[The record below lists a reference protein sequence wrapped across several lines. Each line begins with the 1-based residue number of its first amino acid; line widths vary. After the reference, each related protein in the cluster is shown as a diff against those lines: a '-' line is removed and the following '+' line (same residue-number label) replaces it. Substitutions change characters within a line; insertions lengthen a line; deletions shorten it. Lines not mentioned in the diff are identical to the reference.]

1 MPPDYQKTEWFEVF
15 QNLYSKWISIVV
27 IAFTV
32 AVIIAIYTLFIPNQY
47 KSTANLL
54 PNQKTNL
61 GFNMLSEGGGLSS
74 LAGSILGGG
83 AEEADRYYN
92 LLNSY
97 TTKRSVV
104 EEFNLIEVYDV
115 SESDTPLINAMGILE
130 ERTQFTAQQ
139 TGNFIIEVWDTDPV
153 RSKEMADFY
162 VDHLNRLNTEISTG
176 EAASFK
182 EFAEERYES
191 TLSQIE
197 QTRNE
202 LNEFQERYGVFQLED
217 QVMQYFNLLGTVTAQ
232 QIETEI
238 KLDFLENTVSS
249 SNQQYRQTQ
258 LELES
263 INNKLASLYQDE
275 NNENFILNFANLS
288 DVGLTYAELVKKIE
302 IQTEVLRYI
311 VPLLE
316 QARME
321 EVKALPIVSVL
332 DEPVVPM
339 KKSYPSR
346 TLIVLLAGMTGVI
359 LACIYYTIKLSFT
372 KNKPWFDTLT
382 NKPE

>member
-15 QNLYSKWISIVV
+15 QNLYSKWISIVI

-83 AEEADRYYN
+83 ADEADRYYN

-97 TTKRSVV
+97 TTKRSVI
-104 EEFNLIEVYDV
+104 EEFNLVEAYDL
-115 SESDTPLINAMGILE
+115 SESETPLIHAIGILE

-162 VDHLNRLNTEISTG
+162 VDHLNKLNTEISTG

-202 LNEFQERYGVFQLED
+202 LNEFQEKYGVFQLED
-217 QVMQYFNLLGTVTAQ
+217 QVMQYFNLLGSVTAQ

-238 KLDFLENTVSS
+238 KLDFLESTVSS
-249 SNQQYRQTQ
+249 SNQQYQKTL

-275 NNENFILNFANLS
+275 DSENLILNFANLS

-332 DEPVVPM
+332 DEPVIPM

-346 TLIVLLAGMTGVI
+346 ALIVLLAGITGVI

-372 KNKPWFDTLT
+372 KNKHWFDTLT

>member
-15 QNLYSKWISIVV
+15 QNLYSKWISIAV
-27 IAFTV
+27 ISFSV
-32 AVIIAIYTLFIPNQY
+32 AVVIAIYTLFIPNQY

-83 AEEADRYYN
+83 ANEADRYYN

-97 TTKRSVV
+97 TTKRRVV
-104 EEFNLIEVYDV
+104 EEFNLIEVYEL
-115 SESDTPLINAMGILE
+115 SESEYPLMNAIGILE
-130 ERTQFTAQQ
+130 DRTQFTAHQ

-153 RSKEMADFY
+153 RSKEMTKFY
-162 VDHLNRLNTEISTG
+162 VDHLNRLNTEISTS
-176 EAASFK
+176 EAATFK
-182 EFAEERYES
+182 EFVEERYES
-191 TLSQIE
+191 TLSQID

-202 LNEFQERYGVFQLED
+202 LNEFQERYGVFQLES

-238 KLDFLENTVSS
+238 KLDFLESTVST
-249 SNQQYRQTQ
+249 SNQQYQQTR

-263 INNKLASLYQDE
+263 INNKLASLYQDD

-302 IQTEVLRYI
+302 IQTEVLRFI

-332 DEPVVPM
+332 DEPVVPE
-339 KKSYPSR
+339 KKDYPPR
-346 TLIVLLAGMTGVI
+346 TLIVLLAGMTAVI
-359 LACIYYTIKLSFT
+359 LVSIYYTIKLSFT
-372 KNKPWFDTLT
+372 KNKHWFDSLK